1 MPVQIELDRTRHLK
15 FDLAAIR
22 DLEAMLDGRPLS
34 NIIGDITRLGINAI
48 TVALYAGLK
57 HEDRALNINLV
68 TKILDSHITKA
79 KGSGK
84 NELRVVS
91 RALSDAIEET
101 GLFEDDTE
109 GNAQP
114 EPATPN

>member
-1 MPVQIELDRTRHLK
+1 MIQIELDKTRHIH
-15 FDLAAIR
+15 FDIASIR

-34 NIIGDITRLGINAI
+34 TIISDITRLGINAI
-48 TVALYAGLK
+48 TVALYTGLK
-57 HEDRALNINLV
+57 HEDRGLNINLV
-68 TKILDSHITKA
+68 TKILDSHITRA

-84 NELRVVS
+84 NQLRVIS
-91 RALSDAIEET
+91 RALSDAIEEV

-114 EPATPN
+114 EPVTPS

>member
-1 MPVQIELDRTRHLK
+1 MPVQIELDKTRHLK
-15 FDLAAIR
+15 FDLQSVR
-22 DLEAMLDGRPLS
+22 DLEAMLDGKPLS

-57 HEDRALNINLV
+57 HEDRSLNINLV
-68 TKILDSHITKA
+68 TKILDSHIKKA
-79 KGSGK
+79 KGSGR
-84 NELRVVS
+84 NELRIIS
-91 RALSDAIEET
+91 RALSDAIDET

-114 EPATPN
+114 EPVTPN